1 MDTSIMFPLIVAV
14 LVLAGIFWLVIY
26 SRKQSQKHT
35 MKTSIK
41 PPESQRKNRA
51 A

>member
-1 MDTSIMFPLIVAV
+1 MDNTIIFTLVVAV
-14 LVLAGIFWLVIY
+14 IVLGGIFWLVVY

-41 PPESQRKNRA
+41 PPESKSKNRA